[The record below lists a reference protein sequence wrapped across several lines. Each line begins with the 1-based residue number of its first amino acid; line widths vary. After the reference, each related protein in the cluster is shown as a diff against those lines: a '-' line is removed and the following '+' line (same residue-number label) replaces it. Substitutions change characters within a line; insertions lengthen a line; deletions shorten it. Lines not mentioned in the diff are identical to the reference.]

1 MEILLLLPLLIL
13 AVCAA
18 VLIAQAAWS
27 WVWLRVAD
35 AYDRYGVWRQNIRED
50 SDRAAWER
58 YNQARKR
65 EFLRRLAAKIGAG
78 EASGLPDSE
87 MVEAQRQTPVL
98 RRLVEVEIPEMTLR
112 CAKIHR
118 LAALAAGAV
127 FMQEVAYEP
136 ECLALRQG
144 VVDLEEVAVDM
155 IGGYTRL
162 LDSEPLLQ
170 NLIVLRKRIL
180 PTCKNCPYLQYT
192 VAEAPPLCPSAEIA
206 RIRCE
211 NREAHDGRKQKNR

>member
-1 MEILLLLPLLIL
+1 MEILLLLPLFALVL
-13 AVCAA
+13 CAA

-27 WVWLRVAD
+27 WAWQCVAD
-35 AYDRYGVWRQNIRED
+35 AYDWYDVVRQNIRKD
-50 SDRAAWER
+50 SDRVARER
-58 YNQARKR
+58 SNQARKR

-78 EASGLPDSE
+78 EASGSPDSE

-127 FMQEVAYEP
+127 FMEEVANEP
-136 ECLALRQG
+136 ECLALRQE
-144 VVDLEEVAVDM
+144 VMNLEEATVDM
-155 IGGYTRL
+155 LGAYPYVLDNEAL
-162 LDSEPLLQ
+162 LHDLVV
-170 NLIVLRKRIL
+170 IRKRIL
-180 PTCKNCPYLQYT
+180 PTCRQCPYLQYA

-206 RIRCE
+206 GARRE
-211 NREAHDGRKQKNR
+211 NCQEHETRKPKSR

>member
-78 EASGLPDSE
+78 EASGSPDRE
-87 MVEAQRQTPVL
+87 IVEAQRQTPIL

-118 LAALAAGAV
+118 LTALAAGAV
-127 FMQEVAYEP
+127 FIQEIAYEP
-136 ECLALRQG
+136 ECHALRQE

-155 IGGYTRL
+155 LGAYPYVLDNETL
-162 LDSEPLLQ
+162 LH
-170 NLIVLRKRIL
+170 NLVVIRKRIL
-180 PTCKNCPYLQYT
+180 PTCRNCPYLNYA
-192 VAEAPPLCPSAEIA
+192 VAEAPPRCPSAEIA
-206 RIRCE
+206 EARRE
-211 NREAHDGRKQKNR
+211 NCHEHETRKPKSR

>member
-27 WVWLRVAD
+27 WVWVRVAD

-78 EASGLPDSE
+78 EANGSPNSE

-98 RRLVEVEIPEMTLR
+98 RRLVEVEVPEMTLR

-118 LAALAAGAV
+118 LTAVAAGAV
-127 FMQEVAYEP
+127 FIQEVAYEP

-144 VVDLEEVAVDM
+144 VVDLEEATVDM
-155 IGGYTRL
+155 LGGYPFVLDDEAL
-162 LDSEPLLQ
+162 LH
-170 NLIVLRKRIL
+170 NLVVIRKRIL
-180 PTCKNCPYLQYT
+180 PTCRNCPYLNYP

-206 RIRCE
+206 GVRRE
-211 NREAHDGRKQKNR
+211 NCQEHDTRKPKSR

>member
-13 AVCAA
+13 ALCAA

-35 AYDRYGVWRQNIRED
+35 AYDRYGVWWQTIRED

-65 EFLRRLAAKIGAG
+65 EFLRRLATKIGAG
-78 EASGLPDSE
+78 EAIGSPNRE
-87 MVEAQRQTPVL
+87 IVEAQRQIPIL

-118 LAALAAGAV
+118 LTARAAGAL
-127 FMQEVAYEP
+127 FIQEVADEP
-136 ECLALRQG
+136 ECPALRQE
-144 VVDLEEVAVDM
+144 VMDLEEATVDM
-155 IGGYTRL
+155 LG
-162 LDSEPLLQ
+162 
-170 NLIVLRKRIL
+170 
-180 PTCKNCPYLQYT
+180 PY
-192 VAEAPPLCPSAEIA
+192 PC
-206 RIRCE
+206 
-211 NREAHDGRKQKNR
+211 

>member
-1 MEILLLLPLLIL
+1 METLFLFPLAFTGLCLIL
-13 AVCAA
+13 
-18 VLIAQAAWS
+18 IA
-27 WVWLRVAD
+27 LRVVFWYGRPVLWYWQDSLD
-35 AYDRYGVWRQNIRED
+35 AFSERLREH
-50 SDRAAWER
+50 SDRAACELQR
-58 YNQARKR
+58 RIRKR

-78 EASGLPDSE
+78 EASGSPDSE

-127 FMQEVAYEP
+127 LMEEVANEP